1 MRYENPEMEI
11 LLFKEES
18 IIVTS
23 NLSGGDGDV
32 STQDDVGNGTST
44 STAGKW

>member
-1 MRYENPEMEI
+1 MRYENPEMGI

-23 NLSGGDGDV
+23 NLSGGDSDV
-32 STQDDVGNGTST
+32 STQDDVENGT

>member
-1 MRYENPEMEI
+1 MRYEKPEMEI
-11 LLFKEES
+11 LLFKAD

-44 STAGKW
+44 AGKW